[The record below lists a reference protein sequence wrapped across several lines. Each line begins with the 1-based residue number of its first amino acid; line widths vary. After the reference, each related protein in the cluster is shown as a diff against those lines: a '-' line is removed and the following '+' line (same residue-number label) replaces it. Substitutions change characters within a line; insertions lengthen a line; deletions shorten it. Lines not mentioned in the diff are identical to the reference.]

1 MEEVKLK
8 EGQTLFVIGFNT
20 CYHILMN
27 KINIYGA
34 PGSGL
39 HTFSALLHMELQNR
53 KISSEL
59 FRMIENTL
67 SFGPVNKVEKLTKVM
82 REENLRAQNV
92 NFLIC
97 EEPCLMYLFVPSETF
112 NSIELREIREELKF
126 QGREFHFFLSL
137 EEGSRYLNVED
148 DIQSF
153 LREEQVP
160 FFPLAGNQEEQIAQ
174 ALALLS
180 LSI

>member
-1 MEEVKLK
+1 MEEIKLK
-8 EGQTLFVIGFNT
+8 ERQTLFALGFNT

-39 HTFSALLHMELQNR
+39 HTFSTLLHMELQNR

-59 FRMIENTL
+59 FRMIETSL

-82 REENLRAQNV
+82 KEENLRAQNV

-97 EEPCLMYLFVPSETF
+97 EVPSLMYLFIPSSETF

-137 EEGSRYLNVED
+137 QEGSRYLNVED
-148 DIQSF
+148 DIKSF

-160 FFPLAGNQEEQIAQ
+160 FFH
-174 ALALLS
+174 
-180 LSI
+180 